1 MADNI
6 HIKST
11 DALPR
16 GADLTEAD
24 LRLIVDDFVTV
35 RNWAALAMHMSV
47 PDMKEQLYQALR
59 VRPGRRPIVTG
70 ERGDHA

>member
-47 PDMKEQLYQALR
+47 PDMKEHLYQALR
-59 VRPGRRPIVTG
+59 VRLGRRPMVTG
-70 ERGDHA
+70 ERDDHA